1 MKKTIKKKFGYNRSP
16 RLGKAGYGVNFW
28 KSVLSAKTLN
38 IPIPEKTRRMAEEL
52 LLDMEYVDEL
62 SKPQTRRRTREAV
75 EELREVQERADEE
88 RVQWTEENYQD
99 IARARGELDW
109 KSNMEKM
116 LRETKQ
122 RAIEKKLT
130 VLTKGSRR
138 SLNWIEI
145 PIGQWFYSHTNKE
158 IYKYDRGVFECYA
171 AKSPSPSLI
180 PDAP

>member
-1 MKKTIKKKFGYNRSP
+1 
-16 RLGKAGYGVNFW
+16 
-28 KSVLSAKTLN
+28 
-38 IPIPEKTRRMAEEL
+38 MAEEL
-52 LLDMEYVDEL
+52 LLDMEYVEEL
-62 SKPQTRRRTREAV
+62 NTPQTRRRTREAV

-116 LRETKQ
+116 LRDTKQ

-138 SLNWIEI
+138 SLDWIEI
-145 PIGQWFYSHTNKE
+145 PIGQWFSPIRTRRYINTIGECLNAMQHSHQVH
-158 IYKYDRGVFECYA
+158 R
-171 AKSPSPSLI
+171 
-180 PDAP
+180 